1 MKTSVATSARVQC
14 RRAAISRIIK
24 CDCRQ
29 KFRAGAGRRGEDV
42 STAQNQTIAAANELI
57 CELAVVRRTR
67 TRRIKSMDENRVA
80 GTAKNLGGKV
90 EEGFGRVTGDAKTQ
104 AKGLYNQAEG
114 TVQDLYGQAVDSA
127 GEAAQA
133 VKRTAVT
140 VEDTLRNTIETKPY
154 TAVAIALGLGWL
166 IGRVHRPF

>member
-1 MKTSVATSARVQC
+1 
-14 RRAAISRIIK
+14 
-24 CDCRQ
+24 
-29 KFRAGAGRRGEDV
+29 
-42 STAQNQTIAAANELI
+42 
-57 CELAVVRRTR
+57 
-67 TRRIKSMDENRVA
+67 MDENRVA

-114 TVQDLYGQAVDSA
+114 AVQDLYGQAVDSA
-127 GEAAQA
+127 GDAAQA